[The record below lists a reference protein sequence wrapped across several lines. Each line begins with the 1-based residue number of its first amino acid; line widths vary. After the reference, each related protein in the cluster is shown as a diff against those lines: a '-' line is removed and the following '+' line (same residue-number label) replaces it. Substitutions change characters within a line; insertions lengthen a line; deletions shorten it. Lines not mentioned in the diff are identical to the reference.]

1 MRRAWLVGA
10 LMAASTATTGGLA
23 AQQPPRLSQLIATFL
38 ADSGVPTRG
47 LPFTVAEVL
56 PARWES
62 ATPVTADPVAQRE
75 GYTMTRR
82 GVVVITLGPRAGV
95 PVALQ
100 LLGTANGLQRVLF
113 GVETTQHE
121 LTERMVFDALRAEG
135 MTLVPMRCDLE
146 KEGASY
152 GNVVYAAKVPGKTA
166 SGLWGMWQCPQDGC
180 TLTLA
185 LLYRRADMERVECAA
200 A

>member
-1 MRRAWLVGA
+1 MRAASWVGA
-10 LMAASTATTGGLA
+10 LLVASAVASPRLV
-23 AQQPPRLSQLIATFL
+23 AQQAPRLSQVIATFL

-47 LPFTVAEVL
+47 LPFTVAGVL
-56 PARWES
+56 PVRWES
-62 ATPVTADPVAQRE
+62 ATPAAADRVAQGE
-75 GYTMTRR
+75 GYTLTRR
-82 GVVVITLGPRAGV
+82 GVVVVTLGPRVGV

-113 GVETTQHE
+113 GVETTRHE

-146 KEGASY
+146 REGASY

-200 A
+200 G

>member
-1 MRRAWLVGA
+1 M
-10 LMAASTATTGGLA
+10 MAALVAAGAAGAPGLA

-62 ATPVTADPVAQRE
+62 ATPVATDPVAQRE
-75 GYTMTRR
+75 GYTLTRR
-82 GVVVITLGPRAGV
+82 GVVVVTLGPGAV
-95 PVALQ
+95 PVAVQ

-113 GVETTQHE
+113 GVETTHHE

-135 MTLVPMRCDLE
+135 MTLVPMKCDLE

-152 GNVVYAAKVPGKTA
+152 GNVIYAAKVPGKTA
-166 SGLWGMWQCPQDGC
+166 SGLWGMWQCPADGC

-185 LLYRRADMERVECAA
+185 LLYRRADMDRVECAA
-200 A
+200 G